1 MKRLLAVGLVLL
13 ALGSCAGA
21 TLAVGPTSMGENP
34 HALSTPE
41 DFDRVQFRISVF
53 ENGSARWTFQYQRTL
68 GNETERQQFEEFAT
82 HFNGNETDLY
92 TTFQSQASTLARAG
106 ANATG
111 RDMEAN
117 GFTKQAEIG
126 GLDGNLGIVRMSF
139 VWTNFAAMDGDRLV
153 VGDVFEGGLYIGPNQ
168 SLVVEVGD
176 GVVFAEALPEPDSV
190 SSGSSLAES
199 ESITWEGEQE
209 FADQRPRVVFEPAPE
224 NTTTGTG
231 STAASPTPSSGTDTD
246 TGTGTT
252 APPGEGTGNFWMMA
266 GAGFV
271 LVVGLVA
278 ALLWFGADDF
288 EPSVGGLLS
297 SGDDGGSDGPPAPT
311 EETSP
316 PSVPDEELLTDE
328 ARVLQLLEDN
338 GGRMK
343 QVNIVEE
350 TGWSKSK
357 VSMLLSEMADQG
369 EISKLRM
376 GRENIISLDGHEPD
390 AARSPYEED

>member
-13 ALGSCAGA
+13 MLGSCAGV
-21 TLAVGPTSMGENP
+21 TLAERPNAVDEQQRGVVAAQS
-34 HALSTPE
+34 
-41 DFDRVQFRISVF
+41 FDRVQFRIAVL

-68 GNETERQQFEEFAT
+68 KNETERQQFEEFAT
-82 HFNGNETDLY
+82 HFNGNETKLY
-92 TTFQSQASTLARAG
+92 SNFESQAEALARAG
-106 ANATG
+106 SNTPGREMDATG
-111 RDMEAN
+111 
-117 GFTKQAEIG
+117 FTRHAEVG
-126 GLDGNLGIVRMSF
+126 GLDQNLGIVRMSF
-139 VWTNFAAMDGDRLV
+139 VWTNFAAQDGERLV

-176 GVVFAEALPEPDSV
+176 GLRFAEAMPDPYSV

-209 FADQRPRVVFEPAPE
+209 FADQRPRVAFVPKNE
-224 NTTTGTG
+224 TTTT
-231 STAASPTPSSGTDTD
+231 SPGPTETSPSSPGTDTP
-246 TGTGTT
+246 TT
-252 APPGEGTGNFWMMA
+252 VPPGESGGNLWMML
-266 GAGFV
+266 GAG
-271 LVVGLVA
+271 LVVAVGLLA
-278 ALLWFGADDF
+278 AFLWFGTDDF
-288 EPSVGGLLS
+288 ESSAGDLLS
-297 SGDDGGSDGPPAPT
+297 TDDGSDGPSAGT
-311 EETSP
+311 EATSP
-316 PSVPDEELLTDE
+316 PSVPEEELLTDE
-328 ARVLQLLEDN
+328 ARVLRLLEDN

-357 VSMLLSEMADQG
+357 VSMLLSEMADEG